1 MKKLIDRGLL
11 IRLSVLLSN
20 AWLLT
25 GLTKAYNYP
34 GTLNGSLNLV
44 AVSFVGCVV
53 IIGCALI
60 LQKVAERLVF
70 GAD

>member
-1 MKKLIDRGLL
+1 MIKLIDLGLL

-25 GLTKAYNYP
+25 GLTKAYNHP

-44 AVSFVGCVV
+44 ALSFIGSVV

-70 GAD
+70 SAD